1 MADNGHK
8 SVEKN
13 VEVLK
18 DEVSKELRELGREA
32 RHKADSAKKDVVHK
46 LYEAAEGIRREVREN
61 KAGGDATETADK
73 FAHGLEKAAHYLNRH
88 SFDDM
93 GEDVERAVKRNPL
106 PMLGIVL
113 LFGIV
118 LGLLLRGNGKQS

>member
-8 SVEKN
+8 DVEQN
-13 VEVLK
+13 LETLK

-32 RHKADSAKKDVVHK
+32 RHKADAAKKDVVHK
-46 LYEAAEGIRREVREN
+46 LYETAENIRKEVREA
-61 KAGGDATETADK
+61 KAGDDATQTADK

-88 SFDDM
+88 SFDDL

-113 LFGIV
+113 MVGVI
-118 LGLLLRGNGKQS
+118 LGLLLRGNDKKA